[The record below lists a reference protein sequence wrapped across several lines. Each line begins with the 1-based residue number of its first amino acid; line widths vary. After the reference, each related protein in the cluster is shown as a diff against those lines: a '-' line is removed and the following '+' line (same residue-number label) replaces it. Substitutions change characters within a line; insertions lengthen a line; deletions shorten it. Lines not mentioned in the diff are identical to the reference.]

1 MCVCV
6 CACVREKA
14 GQGRQTGQAPPPMPL
29 PHSNA
34 LTFVVDKLDDLEGV
48 FASDGEDEDVP
59 MHAEAVARVEHGHF
73 ILPRRVADGDVD
85 VLAAEHDALVERVL
99 DGRQVRVDEVPV
111 NVLDHRSRLADA
123 AVAQDRDV
131 SEG

>member
-6 CACVREKA
+6 RERA
-14 GQGRQTGQAPPPMPL
+14 GQGQTGQAPPTPMPL

-34 LTFVVDKLDDLEGV
+34 LTFVVDELDDLEGV
-48 FASDGEDEDVP
+48 FACDGEDEDVP
-59 MHAEAVARVEHGHF
+59 VHAEAVARVEHGHL

-99 DGRQVRVDEVPV
+99 DGRQVRVDKVPV
-111 NVLDHRSRLADA
+111 DVLDHRSRLADA